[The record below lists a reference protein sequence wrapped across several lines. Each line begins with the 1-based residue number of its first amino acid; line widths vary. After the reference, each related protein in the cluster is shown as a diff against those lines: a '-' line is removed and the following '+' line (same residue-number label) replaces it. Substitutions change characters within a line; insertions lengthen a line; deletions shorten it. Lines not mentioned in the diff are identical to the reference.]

1 MSSKQDTFTDPA
13 YLIGRQY
20 SDSTNLGARIALHE
34 RYSTN
39 PLPWH
44 RWLFN
49 RLGLRGG
56 ERVLEVGCGPANL
69 WRNNGDRAPAI
80 DAVLSDLSPGMA
92 REARRA
98 LDASVCVADAQRLP
112 FRDGTF
118 DVVVANHMLYH
129 VPDRDRAI
137 CELRRVLRSAG
148 RLVAATNGR
157 AHLRELDELMERF
170 LGRARGHDDAE
181 KFGLETGAGQ
191 LQKHF
196 RSVDVHRYPDELL
209 VTETE
214 PLLGYILSIED
225 DIDQEAIG
233 RLRAY
238 VEERIAADGRFA
250 IAKDA
255 GVLIA
260 LT

>member
-1 MSSKQDTFTDPA
+1 MSSKRDTFTDPA

-20 SDSTNLGARIALHE
+20 SDPTNLDARFALHE
-34 RYSTN
+34 RFSTN
-39 PLPWH
+39 ELPWH
-44 RWLFN
+44 RWVFDGI
-49 RLGLRGG
+49 GLRGG
-56 ERVLEVGCGPANL
+56 ESVLEVGCGPGHL
-69 WRNNGDRAPAI
+69 WRKNGDRIPAI
-80 DAVLSDLSPGMA
+80 DAVLTDLSPGMVH
-92 REARRA
+92 EAEAA
-98 LDASVCVADAQRLP
+98 LDASVCVADAQSLP
-112 FRDGTF
+112 FKDGTF
-118 DVVVANHMLYH
+118 DVAVANHMLYH

-137 CELRRVLRSAG
+137 GELRRVLRSGG

-157 AHLRELDELMERF
+157 AHLRELDELMGRF

-181 KFGLETGAGQ
+181 KFGLETGPGQ
-191 LQKHF
+191 LRKHF

-214 PLLGYILSIED
+214 PLIGYILSIED
-225 DIDQEAIG
+225 DVDQEAIG
-233 RLRAY
+233 RLRAH
-238 VEERIAADGRFA
+238 VDARIAADGRFA